1 MHYQF
6 NEGAFSLFPAAW
18 QDTTM
23 NILRDEASGLALI
36 VSRGPIPEG
45 SDFEQEFQH
54 QWDALRKQMGDI
66 HQSTFAHV
74 TAGADHALH
83 AIEVETAYERN
94 GQALWQKQL
103 AAEVPGTR
111 TLMVFTLSALRPFSE
126 EDTGRWNAFRQS
138 LTLHN
143 PRKA

>member
-36 VSRGPIPEG
+36 VSRGPIPAG
-45 SDFEQEFQH
+45 SDFAQEFQH
-54 QWDALRKQMGDI
+54 QWDTLRSQMGNI
-66 HQSTFAHV
+66 QQSTLAHI
-74 TAGADHALH
+74 TTGAEHTLP
-83 AIEVETAYERN
+83 AIEVETAFERN

-103 AAEVPGTR
+103 AAEVPGAS
-111 TLMVFTLSALRPFSE
+111 TLMVFTLSALRPFTD
-126 EDTGRWNAFRQS
+126 EDNTRWSTFKQS
-138 LTLHN
+138 LVLNN
-143 PRKA
+143 PRNA